1 MVLSYIINPV
11 MQAHAGLMCVRLLL
25 VGVEINVWTIQP
37 GVHEVQ
43 ATETLFLVQQS
54 VILECGYQ
62 RD

>member
-1 MVLSYIINPV
+1 MVLSYITNPV
-11 MQAHAGLMCVRLLL
+11 MQAHAGLMYVCLLL
-25 VGVEINVWTIQP
+25 VDVEKNMWTIQP
-37 GVHEVQ
+37 GVHGVQ